1 MEGVRPTTQEH
12 SMDKTQYDRPD
23 DTETQGSRA
32 LIFLGMAA
40 VVIGVFYFGYY
51 R

>member
-1 MEGVRPTTQEH
+1 
-12 SMDKTQYDRPD
+12 MDKTQYDRPD
-23 DTETQGSRA
+23 DTKGSRG
-32 LIFLGMAA
+32 LIFLGMAI